1 MDAVYSIMCTLL
13 NIFYFSNFLKYWPGS
28 LLPSSVLLGYYKLS
42 RAQEM
47 ENYSNVNLR
56 KQIIDTDGGTDIAIK
71 DTDMEI

>member
-1 MDAVYSIMCTLL
+1 
-13 NIFYFSNFLKYWPGS
+13 
-28 LLPSSVLLGYYKLS
+28 
-42 RAQEM
+42 M